1 MHFTA
6 DELRKLEKYLS
17 QKLKLSGVTLKKRER
32 AQDSI
37 EVLMEGE
44 FIGTIYKDTEDG
56 ETSYDLNIAILE
68 IDLPPL

>member
-6 DELRKLEKYLS
+6 DELRKMENYLTR
-17 QKLKLSGVTLKKRER
+17 KLKLTGVNLKKRER
-32 AQDSI
+32 AQDSV
-37 EVLMEGE
+37 EVLIDGE

-68 IDLPPL
+68 IDLK

>member
-6 DELRKLEKYLS
+6 DELRKLETYLTR
-17 QKLKLSGVTLKKRER
+17 KLKLTGVNLKKRER
-32 AQDSI
+32 AQDSV
-37 EVLMEGE
+37 EVLIDGE

-68 IDLPPL
+68 IDLK